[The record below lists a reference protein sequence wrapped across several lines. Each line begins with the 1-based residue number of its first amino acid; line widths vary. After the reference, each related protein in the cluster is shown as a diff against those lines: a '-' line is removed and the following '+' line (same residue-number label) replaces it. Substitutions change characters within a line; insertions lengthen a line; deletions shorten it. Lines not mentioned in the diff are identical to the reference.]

1 MNGAMA
7 VHLVASSAGFALGSV
22 FLKRYADAG
31 SLGDLGLAF
40 GVFAASNLLYVPVL
54 ARGLGQ
60 GAALSSMAHLMVM
73 SSLGVLIFGEK
84 LGPYNVA
91 GLITALITVWL
102 FALAQHST

>member
-22 FLKRYADAG
+22 LLKRYADSG
-31 SLGDLGLAF
+31 SWGDLALAF

-60 GAALSSMAHLMVM
+60 GAALSSMAQLILM
-73 SSLGVLIFGEK
+73 SALGMLIFGEK

-91 GLITALITVWL
+91 GLVTALITVWL
-102 FALAQHST
+102 FAVAQHAA